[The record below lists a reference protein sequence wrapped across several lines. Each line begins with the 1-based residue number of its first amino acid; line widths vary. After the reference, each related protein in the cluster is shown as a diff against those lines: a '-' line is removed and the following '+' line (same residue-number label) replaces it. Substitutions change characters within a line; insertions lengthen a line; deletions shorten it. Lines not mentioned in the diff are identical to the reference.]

1 MTSFVRRWSVS
12 TIGTN
17 NGKIRATKNTGSR
30 GGSKV
35 GLTEKEMFH
44 QRFGEGGCL
53 VDACREHSSQG
64 DQPVQSPE
72 AECACERG
80 SREVVVADAE

>member
-1 MTSFVRRWSVS
+1 M
-12 TIGTN
+12 
-17 NGKIRATKNTGSR
+17 GSR